1 MTTLSLVTVSPS
13 QITTA
18 IAGVYPA
25 TSYASRVNSKYNNHA
40 SNFVDLKTRL
50 ESAINRL
57 PAFKQIGLRG
67 TLTQVMKQWQLR
79 FPAAKKLND
88 LKLVRSLLVP
98 LSDILIDTTMQR
110 ELNLAW
116 VLEILTKFRA
126 VQAQPIQLYEV
137 MDVAGDLNYYP
148 AGTQLYASWD
158 AQHTA
163 IVYYI
168 IAVWILGEDPRTVMV
183 PVNIYSITQ
192 KSEIRQ
198 NFVSGNTSEGKKLLE
213 EIDIFIQMVFGVRI
227 DGNTNPKWVEAEL
240 KQQYLEQAELFVTN
254 VKFGDTDQPGAISR
268 MQEINGYTSDII
280 RKFCLYSGTI
290 PVARPIAS
298 QEIEIMCAWFD
309 MCKKNGIDY
318 TDDEVVDLGNH
329 LHVLFDAN
337 FHESSPFWDK
347 AKTAYYNWHR
357 VYWSSVPAYQRPSP
371 SFSKNWRNGG
381 AFLWYQLQKTWTNG
395 RMPARLSIS
404 TAFQPNIADLY

>member
-1 MTTLSLVTVSPS
+1 MKDFQLVTQSPV
-13 QITTA
+13 A
-18 IAGVYPA
+18 IAVG
-25 TSYASRVNSKYNNHA
+25 TTYASRVNAKYNNHS

-50 ESAINRL
+50 DTAINQL
-57 PAFKQIGLRG
+57 PAFKQIGIRG
-67 TLTQVMKQWQLR
+67 SLTNAMKQWKLR
-79 FPAAKKLND
+79 FPAVNALSD
-88 LKLVRSLLVP
+88 LKLVRSLMVP

-110 ELNLAW
+110 ELSLAW

-137 MDVAGDLNYYP
+137 SEDTNGDLSYYP
-148 AGTQLYASWD
+148 AGDKLYASWD

-168 IAVWILGEDPRTVMV
+168 IAVWILGEDPRKVMV
-183 PVNIYSITQ
+183 PVNIYSVTQ

-227 DGNTNPKWVEAEL
+227 DGNTNPNWVEAEL

-254 VKFGDTDQPGAISR
+254 AKFGDTDQPGAISR
-268 MQEINGYTSDII
+268 MQEIGSYTSDII
-280 RKFCLYSGTI
+280 RKFCLYTSTI

-318 TDDEVVDLGNH
+318 TDEEVVDLGNH
-329 LHVLFDAN
+329 LHTLFDAN
-337 FHESSPFWDK
+337 FHESSPFWEQV
-347 AKTAYYNWHR
+347 KTSYYNWHKA
-357 VYWSSVPAYQRPSP
+357 YWSSVPAYQRPNP

-395 RMPARLSIS
+395 RVPSRMSIS
-404 TAFQPNIADLY
+404 TAFKPATGDLY